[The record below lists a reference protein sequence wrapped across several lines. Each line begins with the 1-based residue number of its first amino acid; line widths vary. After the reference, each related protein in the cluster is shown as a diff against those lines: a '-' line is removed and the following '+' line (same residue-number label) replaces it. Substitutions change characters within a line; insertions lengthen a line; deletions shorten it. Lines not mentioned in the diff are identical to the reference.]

1 MSDHTHAPGAV
12 QATAGEPRKPF
23 VRPALED
30 LGTLTIV
37 TQQTTIVIPP

>member
-1 MSDHTHAPGAV
+1 MPDHTHAPGAA
-12 QATAGEPRKPF
+12 QAAREPRRPF

-37 TQQTTIVIPP
+37 TQQTTVVIPP

>member
-1 MSDHTHAPGAV
+1 MPGQNAAPGAQ
-12 QATAGEPRKPF
+12 QATAGEARRPF

-37 TQQTTIVIPP
+37 TQQTIVIIP

>member
-1 MSDHTHAPGAV
+1 MPDQNAAPGATQV
-12 QATAGEPRKPF
+12 NAGEPRRPF

-37 TQQTTIVIPP
+37 TQQTIIIIP